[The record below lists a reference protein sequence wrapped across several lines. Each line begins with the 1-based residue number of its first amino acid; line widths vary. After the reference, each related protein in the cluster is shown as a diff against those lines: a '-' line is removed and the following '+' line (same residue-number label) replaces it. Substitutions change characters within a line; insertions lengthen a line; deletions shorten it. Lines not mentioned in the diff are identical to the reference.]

1 MNARSPKRYLADKL
15 EKDVLFVCL
24 CTNTKNVSMMIMCLC
39 TNTKTVSMMIM
50 HELQQHSPAE
60 IFGAKVVREDE
71 DQTQND
77 LGWIATVC
85 PSGFVS
91 AAFA

>member
-1 MNARSPKRYLADKL
+1 MKARSPKRYWADKL

-24 CTNTKNVSMMIMCLC
+24 CTNTKN
-39 TNTKTVSMMIM
+39 VSMMIM

-85 PSGFVS
+85 PSGFDS